1 MTMLTELT
9 EIGKWDAIKIEYVA
23 ATIFM
28 DMQSVKTGESI
39 QTFVV
44 IVHKLEVT
52 SSIVEGS
59 SNCICILK

>member
-9 EIGKWDAIKIEYVA
+9 EMGKWEAIKTEYAVV
-23 ATIFM
+23 TIFM
-28 DMQSVKTGESI
+28 DMQIVETGESI

-44 IVHKLEVT
+44 IVHKLEMT
-52 SSIVEGS
+52 SSTVEGS